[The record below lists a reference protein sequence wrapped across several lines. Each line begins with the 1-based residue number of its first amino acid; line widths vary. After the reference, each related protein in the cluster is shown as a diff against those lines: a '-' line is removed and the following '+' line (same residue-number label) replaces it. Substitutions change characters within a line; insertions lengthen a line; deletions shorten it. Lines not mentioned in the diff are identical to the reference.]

1 MDRGRY
7 HEKGRSIV
15 DMFCL
20 FIGRICH
27 LGREID
33 ACSVSGLEIIPSMA
47 LTHLERT
54 PSLIVRITCMLPYT
68 PLTILSAQDI
78 VRPLTS
84 CRERYIG
91 IRTRFVSVPL
101 IAPGRLVVIILV
113 GIEVVLTLT
122 LVVLVG
128 SEVRVRVIRV
138 ISMCAE
144 SSSSSSTSGSRR
156 VRIISSMSFLIVST
170 RAIVAGIKST
180 VLGHSRSAR
189 AAKRSVSTGTV
200 LVVLERSSHGSGI
213 GSSSGS
219 SNVPSTWFDG

>member
-1 MDRGRY
+1 
-7 HEKGRSIV
+7 
-15 DMFCL
+15 MFCL

-27 LGREID
+27 LEEKID
-33 ACSVSGLEIIPSMA
+33 GCLVHGFELMPLTTS
-47 LTHLERT
+47 THLERT
-54 PSLIVRITCMLPYT
+54 PSLIVGITCMFPYT
-68 PLTILSAQDI
+68 SLTILSAQDI

-84 CRERYIG
+84 RRERYIG

-101 IAPGRLVVIILV
+101 IAPRRLVVIILV

-144 SSSSSSTSGSRR
+144 SSSSSSTSGSSR

-170 RAIVAGIKST
+170 WTIVAGIKST

-189 AAKRSVSTGTV
+189 TAKRSVSAGTV
-200 LVVLERSSHGSGI
+200 LVVLERSSHSSSI
-213 GSSSGS
+213 GSRSGS
-219 SNVPSTWFDG
+219 SNVPVTLFDG